1 MILAN
6 LKEKKNNIMH
16 QHDMI
21 SVLVQQHEHKKKAL
35 KSDTFHHS
43 VSIQFSETEFSQE
56 YAVVVA

>member
-1 MILAN
+1 
-6 LKEKKNNIMH
+6 MH